1 MKSSI
6 SDVRLATRFLARSPG
21 LSAIAVLAFALGIGL
36 TTATFSILD
45 GVVLKGL
52 PLEKPEELVHIEE
65 SNLPAGVQSVPV
77 PIHDFVDWRSA
88 QQSFTD
94 LAAFYEGTVN
104 LAAPGARAER
114 YSGAFATASMFGLAR
129 ARAAMGRT
137 LTADDERPGAANVVV
152 IGNTIWENRFARD
165 PAIIGRVVRV
175 NGDPATIIGVMPK
188 GFAFPVRQDIWVPLR
203 LNPLEIPRGE
213 GQRLE
218 VFGRLRPGV
227 SLDRAYANMA
237 TVTKALE
244 TRYPATNAGVLPILK
259 PYAREFVNNDELVLF
274 YTMFVAVLGVL
285 LIACANVA
293 NLLLA
298 RAVVRS
304 REVAIRS
311 ALGATR
317 RRILVQFMA
326 EALVLSALGGA
337 LGLGI
342 GFAGVSFFNNAMKSA
357 IEIPFWI
364 RVNMDFTVVAFTVGI
379 TTLASLLAG
388 VLPAI
393 QASGVSIGD
402 VLKDEGRGSSSF
414 RLARFSRA
422 LVIAEVA
429 LSCALLVAAGMA
441 IKSIVVL
448 QRTDFGVTTA
458 SMFTARVDLPAST
471 YPDAEKRVRF
481 VEELTRRLE
490 LEPNARA
497 VTLSTALPLT
507 RSSGAEYTVEGERYA
522 TENDRPFAG
531 EVAVTPTFFS
541 TFGIAIRQGRGFT
554 PADRAGSVPVAVVNA
569 SFVRRHFP
577 NGDAIGRRF
586 RVGEEKSTAPWLT
599 IVGVVPDA
607 HMNGV
612 RDAENGAGFYL
623 PAAQAAPSAVS
634 VAVRT
639 SDANPLALTSRVRE
653 IVASIDADIP
663 TYDVRTMDQ
672 VVALSTWFYGTF
684 GTLFSAF
691 GVAALFLAAIG
702 LYGVMSFS
710 VSRRTQ
716 EMGVR
721 LALGAGPGDV
731 LRLVL
736 RQGLVQLGVGLAI
749 GLVLAVL
756 LARGL
761 QVMLFGVG
769 TADPAVFA
777 AVVAVLVVSGV
788 AACLIPARRATRV
801 DPMAAMRSS

>member
-1 MKSSI
+1 MTSRVSL
-6 SDVRLATRFLARSPG
+6 VRLTLRSLVRSPA

-52 PLEKPEELVHIEE
+52 PIQNASELVHMEE
-65 SNLPAGVQSVPV
+65 SNLPAGINSIAV
-77 PIHDFVDWRSA
+77 PIHDFVDWRA
-88 QQSFTD
+88 EQRSFTD

-104 LAAPGARAER
+104 LAGPGARAER
-114 YSGAFATASMFGLAR
+114 YAGAFTTASVFELAR
-129 ARAAMGRT
+129 ARPLMGRT
-137 LTADDERPGAANVVV
+137 LTADDEQSGAPSVVV
-152 IGNTIWENRFARD
+152 IGYSIWENRFARD
-165 PAIIGRVVRV
+165 PQVLGRAIRV
-175 NGDPATIIGVMPK
+175 NGEPTTIVGVMPQ
-188 GFAFPVRQDIWVPLR
+188 GFAFPVRQDVWVPLR
-203 LNPLEIPRGE
+203 MNPLALRRGE
-213 GQRLE
+213 GERLE
-218 VFGRLRPGV
+218 VFGRLKPGRT
-227 SLDRAYANMA
+227 LDQAYAEMA
-237 TVTKALE
+237 TIAKGLE
-244 TRYPATNAGVLPILK
+244 ARYPRSNAGVLPLLK
-259 PYAREFVNNDELVLF
+259 PYTQEFVTRDELVLF

-317 RRILVQFMA
+317 RRILAQFLV
-326 EALVLSALGGA
+326 EALVLSVAGGA

-342 GFAGVSFFNNAMKSA
+342 GYAGVSFFNDAMKSA
-357 IEIPFWI
+357 IQIPFWI
-364 RVNMDFTVVAFTVGI
+364 KVDMNSTVMLFTLGL

-388 VLPAI
+388 VLPAV
-393 QASGVSIGD
+393 QASGVSMGE

-422 LVIAEVA
+422 LVVAEVA

-441 IKSIVVL
+441 VKSIVVL
-448 QRTDFGVTTA
+448 DRTEFGVTTT

-471 YPDAEKRVRF
+471 YADAAKRVQF
-481 VEELTRRLE
+481 YDELTRRLAA
-490 LEPNARA
+490 EPNVKSVALASSVPLSPANGVEYA
-497 VTLSTALPLT
+497 VD
-507 RSSGAEYTVEGERYA
+507 GERYA
-522 TENDRPFAG
+522 TDDDRPYARR
-531 EVAVTPTFFS
+531 VAVTPEFFT
-541 TFGIAIRQGRGFT
+541 TFGIPVRLGRAFT
-554 PADRAGSVPVAVVNA
+554 AGDREGAVPVAIVNA
-569 SFVRRHFP
+569 SFARRHFA
-577 NGDAIGRRF
+577 NGDPVGRRF
-586 RVGEEKSTAPWLT
+586 RVGDDAGQPWVT

-612 RDAENGAGFYL
+612 RDRENSAGFYV
-623 PAAQAAPSAVS
+623 PAAQLAPGAMSIVIPT
-634 VAVRT
+634 R
-639 SDANPLALTSRVRE
+639 DGNPLALTSRVRE

-663 TYDVRTMDQ
+663 TYDVRTMEQ

-691 GVAALFLAAIG
+691 GLAALFLAAIG
-702 LYGVMSFS
+702 LYGVMAFS

-721 LALGAGPGDV
+721 VALGARPADV
-731 LRLVL
+731 MRLVL
-736 RQGLVQLGVGLAI
+736 KQGLIQLGI
-749 GLVLAVL
+749 GLGIGLGLSLL

-761 QVMLFGVG
+761 QVVLFGVG
-769 TADPAVFA
+769 PADPMVLG
-777 AVVAVLVVSGV
+777 VVVLVLAASGLV
-788 AACLIPARRATRV
+788 ACLIPACRATRV